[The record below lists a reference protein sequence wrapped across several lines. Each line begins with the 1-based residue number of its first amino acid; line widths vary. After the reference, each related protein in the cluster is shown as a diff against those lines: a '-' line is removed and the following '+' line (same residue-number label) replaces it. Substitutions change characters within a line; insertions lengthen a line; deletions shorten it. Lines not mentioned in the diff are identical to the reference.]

1 MWQLTAYLENL
12 QSDPAA
18 EPSEWLPPDDG
29 GDAPKSAIQVLTGR
43 QLVSW
48 LAETTI
54 IVFLKTNVF
63 LLANLFMQFLPGMI
77 EIASHA
83 SFSNLTGCSP

>member
-1 MWQLTAYLENL
+1 MATYLSNVR
-12 QSDPAA
+12 SDPAA

-48 LAETTI
+48 LAETTV
-54 IVFLKTNVF
+54 IVFLKNNVF
-63 LLANLFMQFLPGMI
+63 LLANPFMQFLPGMI
-77 EIASHA
+77 EIASH
-83 SFSNLTGCSP
+83 GD